1 MNQLHGSRPSCR
13 SGISVSPLCNAAF
26 LPIISSIR
34 ILALGYAA
42 VADSANHEAGALLKV
57 PRPGKDFFSRQETN
71 ILFTESDCKSE
82 NGADLFPQ
90 HQRIVA
96 AKLVQR
102 NPTTKFAFRDSRQRS
117 ARRRS
122 FGAEDEGF
130 GGSSGTS
137 KSAYSTNT
145 GVMNGLS

>member
-34 ILALGYAA
+34 VLALGYAA
-42 VADSANHEAGALLKV
+42 VADPANHEAGAFLKV
-57 PRPGKDFFSRQETN
+57 PRPGEDFFGRQVTD
-71 ILFTESDCKSE
+71 IIFVESDCKAE
-82 NGADLFPQ
+82 NCADLFPQ

-96 AKLVQR
+96 AELVQR
-102 NPTTKFAFRDSRQRS
+102 NPTAKFAFRDSRQRS
-117 ARRRS
+117 TRRRS
-122 FGAEDEGF
+122 FGAGGEDF

-137 KSAYSTNT
+137 NSAYSTNT